1 MVPNQTI
8 NFYQIN
14 QWKRVFDYSFVY
26 LFLFYFLADPMV
38 VGMGVDSILTNPDD
52 EKVTFFTYFHF
63 FFFCLFCLH
72 SYFSFFF
79 CPLFCFLS
87 LFFSFASKGFQ
98 EKVSDFMI
106 LWSAS
111 TLNVCLLPADAFR
124 KNYKS
129 WPVLNNIHVWVN
141 ERVDIFC

>member
-1 MVPNQTI
+1 
-8 NFYQIN
+8 
-14 QWKRVFDYSFVY
+14 
-26 LFLFYFLADPMV
+26 MV

-63 FFFCLFCLH
+63 FFLPFLLAFLFLILFL
-72 SYFSFFF
+72 SFILFSF
-79 CPLFCFLS
+79 S
-87 LFFSFASKGFQ
+87 LFSFASKGFQ

-129 WPVLNNIHVWVN
+129 
-141 ERVDIFC
+141 